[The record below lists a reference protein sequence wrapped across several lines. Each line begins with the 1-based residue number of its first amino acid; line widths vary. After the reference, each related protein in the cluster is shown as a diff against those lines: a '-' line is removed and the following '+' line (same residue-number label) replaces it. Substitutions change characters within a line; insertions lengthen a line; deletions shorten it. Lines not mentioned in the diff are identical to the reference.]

1 MNRNKLGMTVDFTRP
16 EGVEVFKRL
25 IKVSD
30 AIVENN
36 STEVMNK
43 LGIGYEVLREVKPDI
58 IMLRMQA
65 YGLSGPYAN
74 YRAYGTDVEAMAGHS
89 MLRGYADTD
98 ASLLSAMYPA
108 NAAAAMHATFAVL
121 AALHYRNRTG
131 KGQLIEVAMAES
143 VFTFLGQAI
152 LDYTLNGRVQKAMGN
167 RGSSA
172 IQGCYR
178 CLGEDNWVCITIAT
192 DAEWGGFCRGLG
204 NPLWTREERFAD
216 VVGRYRNH
224 DELDKLIEE
233 WTTRHD
239 HFEVMYLLQKEGV
252 AAGPVENHKQAY
264 DDPHL
269 KARGYFEKV
278 THAETGTHLY
288 PGMNWKMS
296 HAKLRV
302 RLPPVLLGE
311 HNEYVYKHILGIS
324 DEEYARLEKEGHIG
338 MDYAPHIL

>member
-1 MNRNKLGMTVDFTRP
+1 M
-16 EGVEVFKRL
+16 
-25 IKVSD
+25 S
-30 AIVENN
+30 
-36 STEVMNK
+36 K

-108 NAAAAMHATFAVL
+108 DAAAAMHAAFAVV
-121 AALHYRNRTG
+121 AALHYRERTG
-131 KGQLIEVAMAES
+131 KGQLIEVVMAES

-152 LDYTLNGRVQKAMGN
+152 LDYTLNGRVQSTMGN
-167 RGSSA
+167 RHPSA

-178 CLGEDNWVCITIAT
+178 CRGEDNWVNLTIAT
-192 DAEWGGFCRGLG
+192 DAEWQGFCRALG
-204 NPLWTREERFAD
+204 HPQWTRQGRFSD
-216 VVGRYRNH
+216 VVGRYHHH

-233 WTTRHD
+233 WTTRQD

-252 AAGPVENHKQAY
+252 AAGPVENHKEAY
-264 DDPHL
+264 QDPHL

-296 HAKLRV
+296 QAKLRV
-302 RLPPVLLGE
+302 RLPPVRLGE
-311 HNEYVYKHILGIS
+311 HNEYVYKHVLGIS
-324 DEEYARLEKEGHIG
+324 DEDYSRLEKEGHIG
-338 MDYAPHIL
+338 MDYAAHIL